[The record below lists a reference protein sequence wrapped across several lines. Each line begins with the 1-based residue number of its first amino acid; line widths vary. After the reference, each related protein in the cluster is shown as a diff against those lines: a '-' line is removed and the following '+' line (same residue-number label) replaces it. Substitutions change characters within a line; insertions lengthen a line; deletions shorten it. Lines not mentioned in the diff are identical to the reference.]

1 MEKVIGLLFD
11 IEKKANQIIDR
22 ANDEKT
28 ELFEENEKA
37 IEKMEAEI
45 TEENNAKINLLLAQA
60 EQEIEAEKHHL
71 SECSQKQLMDL
82 EASYEKNHNALV
94 EKVFRTI
101 VQHGAR

>member
-45 TEENNAKINLLLAQA
+45 TDENNSKINLLLAQA
-60 EQEIEAEKHHL
+60 DLEIEAEKQHL
-71 SECSQKQLMDL
+71 SECSHKQLMDL
-82 EASYEKNHNALV
+82 ESSYKKNHTALV
-94 EKVFRTI
+94 EKVFRSI
-101 VQHGAR
+101 LQHETR